1 MGNNIAKEAS
11 AQKILSK
18 SIKELSENLSK
29 SGYKVKGGVDQF
41 IKNETKGDFG
51 LVGLAGSGVKGLA
64 KSVKKGVD
72 KVAPESVSNGL
83 NKAIEKT
90 KPVQDKLSNA
100 RQKMDTA
107 IADLDMKGGAIGH
120 KYAPGKSKDLF
131 VKNKKVELE
140 GTDALGNKMFAEH
153 KITSASEPL
162 KKARNV
168 AVPVAGGMYL
178 ADKMEKLKYDPNKEG
193 QGDLNKSAETKDEVI
208 DKLAN
213 MIQNDNV
220 HSNQKLSRESYLA
233 KRAEEKE
240 CFEQMVKLA
249 SEASE
254 VLKIVSAERFE
265 FMEKIARLEEEKE
278 EMARQM
284 LLMKRQD
291 RSEKLA
297 DEMLEKGM
305 LKQSNY
311 QDKVSELNNLDDDSF
326 NLLKSTVDSVGLY
339 KSASEYGLDSLEYIV
354 GGETEEV
361 VKPTMLTYFAND
373 LN

>member
-11 AQKILSK
+11 AEKILSK

-29 SGYKVKGGVDQF
+29 SGYKVQGGIDQF
-41 IKNETKGDFG
+41 IKKETKGDFG
-51 LVGLAGSGVKGLA
+51 LVGLVGSGVKSAA

-72 KVAPESVSNGL
+72 KVAPESVSKGL
-83 NKAIEKT
+83 NKAIDKT
-90 KPVQDKLSNA
+90 KPVQNKLSNA

-140 GTDALGNKMFAEH
+140 TKDALGNKMFAEH

-193 QGDLNKSAETKDEVI
+193 QQVLNKSAETKDEVI
-208 DKLAN
+208 DKVAN

-220 HSNQKLSRESYLA
+220 HSIEKLSFESYLT

-240 CFEQMVKLA
+240 CFEQMTKLA
-249 SEASE
+249 AEAGE
-254 VLKIVSAERFE
+254 VLKIMSAERFS

-278 EMARQM
+278 EMAKEILRRD
-284 LLMKRQD
+284 RQD

-297 DEMLEKGM
+297 DEMLAKGM
-305 LKQSNY
+305 LKQADYSE
-311 QDKVSELNNLDDDSF
+311 KVLELSNLDDNSF

-339 KSASEYGLDSLEYIV
+339 KSASEYGLDSLQYIV
-354 GGETEEV
+354 GEEDIV
-361 VKPTMLTYFAND
+361 EKPTMLETFANN
-373 LN
+373 L